1 MELEEKEVA
10 SLQEENGD
18 GESARIE
25 RGIVTSFSIVL
36 VGSNDVGE
44 GEVRSH
50 VCILDEAVGIEKE
63 LQLLTNEN
71 KEENFDGGFEAV
83 R

>member
-1 MELEEKEVA
+1 M
-10 SLQEENGD
+10 
-18 GESARIE
+18 
-25 RGIVTSFSIVL
+25 VTSFLIVL
-36 VGSNDVGE
+36 VGINDVGE
-44 GEVRSH
+44 GEVRLH